1 MNRQP
6 RIIEPVG
13 AFDFDR
19 ALAYLRTWK
28 AATFERVDAAG
39 TYRRALRLDGH
50 DVLLSV
56 RAGER
61 GQLLLEVTGDALAD
75 ATLGAAERV
84 VRRVFALDH
93 DPAPFLALSAGDPAL
108 APLAALLAGLRPVAI
123 PDLYETLL
131 WAILGQQINVTFA
144 RALKLRLVELCG
156 RAIAV
161 DSARYP
167 LLPLP
172 EDVAALDPAEL
183 VERQFSRQKAA
194 YVIGLSEA
202 VATGDLDLAAVTR
215 LPAEEAI
222 AELTRY
228 KGVGRWTAEYV
239 LMRGAGHPDVLPAGD
254 VSLQLLIGTALLGRR
269 AIEAELREATA
280 RWSPWRGWAAF
291 SFWAARQFG
300 A

>member
-19 ALAYLRTWK
+19 ALAYLRTWT
-28 AATFERVDAAG
+28 AATFERVDSAG

-61 GQLLLEVTGDALAD
+61 GQLLLEVTAAVVDDRTLDA
-75 ATLGAAERV
+75 AAAV

-93 DPAPFLALSAGDPAL
+93 DPAPFLALAASDPAL
-108 APLAALLAGLRPVAI
+108 APPSARLAGLRPVTI

-131 WAILGQQINVTFA
+131 WAVIGQQINVAFA

-156 RAIAV
+156 RALTV
-161 DSARYP
+161 DGVRYP

-172 EDVAALDPAEL
+172 EDVATLDPAAL
-183 VERQFSRQKAA
+183 VERQFSRQKIA

-202 VATGDLDLAAVTR
+202 IAGGELDLPAVCA

-254 VSLQLLIGTALLGRR
+254 VSLQLLIGTALLGHR
-269 AIEAELREATA
+269 ATEAELREATA